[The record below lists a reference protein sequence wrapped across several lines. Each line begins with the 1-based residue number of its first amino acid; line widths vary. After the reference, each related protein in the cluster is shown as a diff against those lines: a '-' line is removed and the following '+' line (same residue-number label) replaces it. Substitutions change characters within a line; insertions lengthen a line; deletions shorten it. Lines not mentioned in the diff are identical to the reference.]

1 MTTNTTSG
9 ITNAQQLIDYLQPHF
24 PNATIEAANQGN
36 KFDVRII
43 DDTFTNKRTV
53 QRQQM
58 VYALVTQFISSGD
71 IHALN
76 IQALTPNE
84 WQHTS

>member
-1 MTTNTTSG
+1 MTTNTTSS

-24 PNATIEAANQGN
+24 LNATIEAINQGN

-43 DDTFTNKRTV
+43 DDTFANKRTV

-58 VYALVTQFISSGD
+58 VYTLVSEFISNGD

-76 IQALTPNE
+76 IQALTPSE
-84 WQHTS
+84 WQNKS